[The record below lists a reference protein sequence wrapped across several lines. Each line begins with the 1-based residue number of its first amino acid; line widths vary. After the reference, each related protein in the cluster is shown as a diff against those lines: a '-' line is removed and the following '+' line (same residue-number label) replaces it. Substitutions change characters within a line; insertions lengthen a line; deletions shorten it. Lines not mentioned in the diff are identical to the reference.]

1 MRECGTR
8 KLSLHLGGGAC
19 MFDETNPIIA
29 KIGNVDDVHVWSM
42 PTYPDARGRL
52 FKAYSSANIEL
63 LPIPFVTYEHFFT
76 ESQLNVFRGMHFQ
89 GKPHPVSKII
99 SIVQGSAID
108 FLFDMRENS
117 ATFRN
122 LQIIDLDATNPS
134 SIFIPPGVAHGY
146 LATTEKTIISYR
158 MNGPFCANCDGGF
171 SGELIADY
179 LPISFEKTIQSVRDA
194 VLLHFDEYKY
204 VSKCEN

>member
-1 MRECGTR
+1 
-8 KLSLHLGGGAC
+8 
-19 MFDETNPIIA
+19 MFDDTNPIIA

-42 PTYPDARGRL
+42 PTYPDVRGRL
-52 FKAYSSANIEL
+52 FKAYSSAVKEL
-63 LPIPFVTYEHFFT
+63 FPIPFVTYEHFFT

-89 GKPHPVSKII
+89 GNPHPVSKII
-99 SIVQGSAID
+99 SIVQGSAKD

-158 MNGPFCANCDGGF
+158 MDGPFCANCDGGF
-171 SGELIADY
+171 SGELVANA
-179 LPISFEKTIQSVRDA
+179 LPIPFAKTIQSARDSDL
-194 VLLHFDEYKY
+194 VHFDDYKY

>member
-1 MRECGTR
+1 
-8 KLSLHLGGGAC
+8 
-19 MFDETNPIIA
+19 MFRDTDPIIA
-29 KIGNVDDVHVWSM
+29 KIDNVDDVRVWSM

-76 ESQLNVFRGMHFQ
+76 ESQKNVFRGMHFQ
-89 GKPHPVSKII
+89 GNPHPVSKII

-117 ATFRN
+117 ATFRS
-122 LQIIDLDATNPS
+122 LQIINLDATSPS
-134 SIFIPPGVAHGY
+134 SIFIPTGVAHGY
-146 LATTEKTIISYR
+146 LSTTEKTIISYR

-171 SGELIADY
+171 SGELIANH
-179 LPISFEKTIQSVRDA
+179 LPISFAKTVQSVRDTD
-194 VLLHFDEYKY
+194 LTQFQDYNY
-204 VSKCEN
+204 SSKCKN

>member
-1 MRECGTR
+1 M
-8 KLSLHLGGGAC
+8 LNN
-19 MFDETNPIIA
+19 TNSIIT

-42 PTYPDARGRL
+42 PNYPDVRGRL
-52 FKAYSSANIEL
+52 FKAYSSANSEL
-63 LPIPFVTYEHFFT
+63 LSIPFDTYEHFFT
-76 ESQLNVFRGMHFQ
+76 ESQINVFRGMHFQ
-89 GKPHPVSKII
+89 GNPHAVSKII

-122 LQIIDLDATNPS
+122 LQVINLDATSPS

-158 MNGPFCANCDGGF
+158 MNGPFCADCDGGF
-171 SGELIADY
+171 SGELVANF
-179 LPISFEKTIQSVRDA
+179 LPISFAKTIQSVRDA
-194 VLLHFDEYKY
+194 ALIQFQDYNY
-204 VSKCEN
+204 SSKCKK

>member
-1 MRECGTR
+1 
-8 KLSLHLGGGAC
+8 
-19 MFDETNPIIA
+19 MFNDSNPIIT
-29 KIGNVDDVHVWSM
+29 KIGNVDDVREWSV
-42 PTYPDARGRL
+42 PSYSDARGRL
-52 FKAYSSANIEL
+52 FKAYSSANIDL
-63 LPIPFVTYEHFFT
+63 LPIPFDTCEHFFT
-76 ESQLNVFRGMHFQ
+76 ESRINVFRGMHFQ
-89 GKPHPVSKII
+89 GNPHEVSKII

-122 LQIIDLDATNPS
+122 LQVINLEATSPS
-134 SIFIPPGVAHGY
+134 SIYIPTGVAHGY

-171 SGELIADY
+171 SGELVANSI
-179 LPISFEKTIQSVRDA
+179 PISFAKTIQSARDTG
-194 VLLHFDEYKY
+194 LPQFEDYKY

>member
-1 MRECGTR
+1 
-8 KLSLHLGGGAC
+8 
-19 MFDETNPIIA
+19 MFNDSNPIIT

-42 PTYPDARGRL
+42 PNYPDVRGRL
-52 FKAYSSANIEL
+52 FKAYSSANSEL
-63 LPIPFVTYEHFFT
+63 LSIPFDTYEHFFT
-76 ESQLNVFRGMHFQ
+76 ESQINVFRGMHFQ
-89 GKPHPVSKII
+89 GNPHAVSKII

-122 LQIIDLDATNPS
+122 LQVINLDATSPS

-158 MNGPFCANCDGGF
+158 MNGPFCADCDGGF
-171 SGELIADY
+171 SGELVANF
-179 LPISFEKTIQSVRDA
+179 LPISFAKTIQSVRDA
-194 VLLHFDEYKY
+194 ALIQFQDYNY
-204 VSKCEN
+204 SSKCKK

>member
-1 MRECGTR
+1 M
-8 KLSLHLGGGAC
+8 LNN
-19 MFDETNPIIA
+19 TNPIIT

-42 PTYPDARGRL
+42 PTYPDVRGRL
-52 FKAYSSANIEL
+52 FKAYSSANLEL
-63 LPIPFVTYEHFFT
+63 LPIPFDTYEHFFT
-76 ESQLNVFRGMHFQ
+76 ESKINVFRGMHFQ
-89 GKPHPVSKII
+89 GNPHAVSKII

-108 FLFDMRENS
+108 FLFDLRENS

-122 LQIIDLDATNPS
+122 LQVINLDATSPS

-171 SGELIADY
+171 SGELIASF
-179 LPISFEKTIQSVRDA
+179 LPISFAKTIQSVRDA
-194 VLLHFDEYKY
+194 ALIQLQDYNYFSQCK
-204 VSKCEN
+204 N